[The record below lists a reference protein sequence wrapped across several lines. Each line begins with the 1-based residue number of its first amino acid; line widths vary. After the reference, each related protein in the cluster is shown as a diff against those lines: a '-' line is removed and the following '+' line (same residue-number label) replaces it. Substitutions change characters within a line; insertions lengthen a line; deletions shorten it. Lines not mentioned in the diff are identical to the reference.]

1 MAKNGDYKLKIL
13 YILKFLQEESDAEHP
28 ISCAEIIEKLDAVGI
43 SAERKSIYDDIA
55 ALERYGID
63 VQKSSRGKRGYFIGE
78 RAFEAA
84 ELKLLVDAVQA
95 SRFITG
101 KKSSSLIKKLSS
113 LLSRHEGDLL
123 SRQVYISN
131 RVRTMNDSVLSVI
144 DSIHTAI
151 AKNVQI
157 RFKYYEWT
165 AAKEKK
171 LRRGGKFYQ
180 VSPLL
185 LCWQDENYYMLAFDD
200 EAGIIKHYRV
210 DKIMNI
216 SFTEEKRK
224 GRELMKNF
232 DLSRYSQ
239 KAFGMY
245 GGSEE
250 TVTLECTN
258 DLAGVI
264 IDRFGEDLTLFSH
277 GEKFSVCPSVIV
289 SNNFFGWVMQFGAK
303 MKITAPESVRDA
315 FIAHLD
321 DIRSGY

>member
-13 YILKFLQEESDAEHP
+13 YILQYLRDESDEEHP
-28 ISCAEIIEKLDAVGI
+28 LSCAEIIEKLSSVGI

-55 ALERYGID
+55 ALQRYGID
-63 VQKSSRGKRGYFIGE
+63 VRKTSRGKRGYYIGE
-78 RAFEAA
+78 REFAAA

-113 LLSRHEGDLL
+113 LASRYEADLL

-131 RVRTMNDSVLSVI
+131 RVRTMNDSVLTII
-144 DSIHTAI
+144 DAIHVAI

-157 RFKYYEWT
+157 RFKYFEWT
-165 AAKEKK
+165 ASKEKK
-171 LRRGGKFYQ
+171 IRRGGKFYQ

-216 SFTEEKRK
+216 AFTEEKRK

-250 TVTLECTN
+250 TVTLECSN

-277 GEKFSVCPSVIV
+277 GETFSVCPSVIV
-289 SNNFFGWVMQFGAK
+289 SNNFFGWVMQFGSK
-303 MKITAPESVRDA
+303 MKITAPEGVRDA

-321 DIRSGY
+321 SIKEVY